1 MSESQSLHT
10 EYIRRQV
17 SRFTDQPLARQLLD
31 AMPGV
36 VLALTPEGRV
46 VYANRSTLELLGR
59 EDQRAILGLR
69 FGEVL
74 GCVHAFETPEGCGAT
89 EFCRTCGAKCA
100 ILSSQR
106 ERTTVEEWRVT
117 RQQDE
122 GMDASVLHVWVTPFE
137 ISGNQFTIFACVD
150 ISGEKRR
157 RALERIFFHDV
168 LNTAAMLLATTALI
182 LDEDNDTVEEL
193 KPKAYRLTR
202 RLVGEIEAQRDLS
215 EAENGELSVKPAA
228 IRSLEFLRQITDM
241 YAGRSVA
248 EARRIRVADDAEDIT
263 FVSDPT
269 PLERVIGNMVKN
281 ALEASQPG
289 QTVTLGCRIE
299 GGHIEFWVHNEAFM
313 PEEVQLQIFQR
324 AFSTKGRGRGL
335 GTYSMRL
342 LSQRYLSGDVTFT
355 SSDEGGTTFRASYPL
370 CPPIEGQEIGS
381 EEPA

>member
-1 MSESQSLHT
+1 MEDT
-10 EYIRRQV
+10 RRQA

-36 VLALTPEGRV
+36 VLALTPEGRI
-46 VYANRSTLELLGR
+46 VYANRSTLELLGQ

-74 GCVHAFETPEGCGAT
+74 GCVHAFETLGGCGTT
-89 EFCRTCGAKCA
+89 EFCRTCGAERA
-100 ILSSQR
+100 VLSSQP

-117 RQQDE
+117 RQQDKVP
-122 GMDASVLHVWVTPFE
+122 DASVLHVWVTRLE

-150 ISGEKRR
+150 ISGERRR

-168 LNTAAMLLATTALI
+168 LNTAGMLLATTALM
-182 LDEDNDTVEEL
+182 LDEDNDTVKEL
-193 KPKAYRLTR
+193 KSKAYHLTR

-215 EAENGELSVKPAA
+215 EAERGELAVKPAA
-228 IRSLEFLRQITDM
+228 IRSLEFLRQIGDM

-248 EARRIRVADDAEDIT
+248 EARRIRVAADAEDIT

-269 PLERVIGNMVKN
+269 LLARVIGNMVKN

-289 QTVTLGCRIE
+289 QTVTMGCDAV
-299 GGHIEFWVHNEAFM
+299 GQQIEFWVHNEAVM
-313 PEEVQLQIFQR
+313 PEEVQLQVFQR

-342 LSQRYLSGDVTFT
+342 LSQRYLEGDVTFT
-355 SSDEGGTTFRASYPL
+355 SSDEKGTTFRARYPL
-370 CPPIEGQEIGS
+370 GPPTGDGLS
-381 EEPA
+381 ERI